1 MSVLARAAAL
11 GVAGCWLACAAFAYG
26 QDDAPRREKTPDQ
39 ASKAATGQ
47 PSDAT
52 EPAGDAK
59 PGPAKKPA
67 AAKTAK
73 LPRLQRSD
81 RYWRTNL
88 NPVQFY
94 VTRRKGTEQAFT
106 GQFWDHHEDG
116 VYTCAG
122 CGTPLF
128 DSAAKFESG
137 TGWPS
142 YWQTV
147 SKNYVRTKPDFSNGM
162 MRTEVDCRVCD
173 AHLGHV
179 FDDGPRPTGLRYCIN
194 SASIGFVPREDL
206 PEHVDKWR
214 ERFGLPPLEKP
225 AADSKAEKLDEK
237 ADKTDEKPETAA
249 GDSKPAAK
257 PDSKPAEK
265 PPVP

>member
-1 MSVLARAAAL
+1 MSGIARAAVW
-11 GVAGCWLACAAFAYG
+11 GVASSWLSCLALASL
-26 QDDAPRREKTPDQ
+26 QDESPRRGKTVE
-39 ASKAATGQ
+39 Q
-47 PSDAT
+47 PSKVVSGQTA
-52 EPAGDAK
+52 EPGQGPEDAK
-59 PGPAKKPA
+59 PVLTKKPA
-67 AAKTAK
+67 AGKSAK

-116 VYTCAG
+116 VYTCVG

-147 SKNYVRTKPDFSNGM
+147 SKSYIRTKPDFSNGM
-162 MRTEVDCRVCD
+162 TRTEVDCRVCD

-194 SASIGFVPREDL
+194 SASIGFVPREEMPD
-206 PEHVDKWR
+206 HIDKWR

-225 AADSKAEKLDEK
+225 AEKSGEQIAPADASKSSSESEPKIV
-237 ADKTDEKPETAA
+237 DKQTNP
-249 GDSKPAAK
+249 
-257 PDSKPAEK
+257 
-265 PPVP
+265 